1 VTVGPLERLAVDRL
15 ECAAPTWCG
24 ATPALPLTDVLAQV
38 RAHGEPVPARADVV
52 GSRLVVDV
60 GGRVRGVAP
69 GQTVV
74 LYDGDRVIGSS
85 TIDSA
90 A

>member
-1 VTVGPLERLAVDRL
+1 
-15 ECAAPTWCG
+15 
-24 ATPALPLTDVLAQV
+24 
-38 RAHGEPVPARADVV
+38 
-52 GSRLVVDV
+52 VDV